1 MGIAE
6 PDIGDEPMDIDDDD
20 DDDDEDE
27 SAKMPSKTTFTQS
40 LMLFVRLSHHF
51 Y

>member
-6 PDIGDEPMDIDDDD
+6 PDIGDEPMDTDDD

-51 Y
+51 C